1 RLLAPSPEL
10 SDLIRDIGVEQVN
23 HPGVIARFVLPELGT
38 VPPDDRQKLLH
49 HVRVH
54 WAELKQDQALIDQFK
69 EVSFVAFIPVKGVP
83 TKASALFDPR
93 IELLKE
99 IFGDE
104 PDAFPPGEFGEE
116 AWLDVLVDIGL
127 RNKLDRDIILQCA
140 KKVCSFVC
148 VESRAEPLP
157 AAVAE
162 RASTLMRHINGSAG
176 NGELYNSEF
185 LSALSRLRFVPVHL
199 PPPAYRADDDDDAV
213 FAAEATSRGGV
224 ERGNGGSGGGSGGGG
239 VPGGDEAWSGGVV
252 LLRFEEAA
260 VPKDRNLVF
269 TAFPMHMTGL
279 VPPQV

>member
-1 RLLAPSPEL
+1 M
-10 SDLIRDIGVEQVN
+10 
-23 HPGVIARFVLPELGT
+23 
-38 VPPDDRQKLLH
+38 
-49 HVRVH
+49 
-54 WAELKQDQALIDQFK
+54 
-69 EVSFVAFIPVKGVP
+69 
-83 TKASALFDPR
+83 
-93 IELLKE
+93 LKE

-140 KKVCSFVC
+140 RKL
-148 VESRAEPLP
+148 ESQRAEPLP

-176 NGELYNSEF
+176 NGELYNNEF

-199 PPPAYRADDDDDAV
+199 PPPAYRADDDDDGV
-213 FAAEATSRGGV
+213 FAAEVASRGVGD
-224 ERGNGGSGGGSGGGG
+224 GGGGGGG
-239 VPGGDEAWSGGVV
+239 VSGGDEAWSGGVV

-279 VPPQV
+279 VPPQVS